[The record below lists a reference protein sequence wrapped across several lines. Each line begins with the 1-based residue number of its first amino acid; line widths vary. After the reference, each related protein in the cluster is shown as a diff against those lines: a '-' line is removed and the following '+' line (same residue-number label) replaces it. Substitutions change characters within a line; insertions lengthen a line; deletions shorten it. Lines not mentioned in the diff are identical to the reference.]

1 MANSKNGGSDFQLRN
16 CEHRLLA
23 YGVVQLMKKPTKVTG
38 NDPMMGFRTPPALRA
53 SIVRWAEMQPD
64 NPSLSEAVR
73 RLVEMG
79 LTIRSR
85 TRQQQSAKTD
95 KANEMASLQLD
106 RLADKT
112 ATAKEQASRKRRLLR
127 GPEEFQKSR
136 VDRRDKTR

>member
-1 MANSKNGGSDFQLRN
+1 
-16 CEHRLLA
+16 
-23 YGVVQLMKKPTKVTG
+23 MKKPTKVTG

-53 SIVRWAEMQPD
+53 SIVQWAETQPD

-85 TRQQQSAKTD
+85 SRQQQSAKTD

-112 ATAKEQASRKRRLLR
+112 ATAEEQASRKRRLLR

-136 VDRRDKTR
+136 VDRRDKTK